1 MVFISKKHKL
11 GRVTIPLETQK
22 FSNAKQPDGN
32 FVYMLAG
39 PKVGI
44 NKKSRKPVKFEK
56 LAYKMDDSKTR
67 NRQIP
72 DPRVH
77 DSKLVYEHPGR
88 WYLVIPFDKPVIST
102 QAPYKY
108 ISCDPGVSGF
118 MSVYSDDAK
127 LEGVLDL
134 NNRVAVL
141 NKLHSKIKR
150 AQWLRSK

>member
-32 FVYMLAG
+32 FVYMLAHT
-39 PKVGI
+39 KIGI
-44 NKKSRKPVKFEK
+44 NKKSCKPVKFEK
-56 LAYKMDDSKTR
+56 LAYKMDGSKTR

-72 DPRVH
+72 DRRVH

-88 WYLVIPFDKPVIST
+88 WYLVVQFDKPVIST
-102 QAPYKY
+102 QPPFKD
-108 ISCDPGVSGF
+108 ISCDPGVRGF
-118 MSVYSDDAK
+118 MNVYSDDAK

-134 NNRVAVL
+134 NNRVEVL

-150 AQWLRSK
+150 AQWLRS